1 MEAMLKTHLQK
12 KRNKNL
18 PLHQVELNLSL
29 KEKEFRQIKHQVY
42 LKMKMAKGS
51 HPTIPKKKTLRNQLL
66 LLLLKHS
73 PLQPRRTNQKL
84 TNKKKKEKF
93 LNRFLLKTNN
103 PTIITITTKIITT
116 IITLTGKNQK
126 TIHQMIMVTILMA
139 LL

>member
-1 MEAMLKTHLQK
+1 MLKTHLQK
-12 KRNKNL
+12 KRSKNL

-42 LKMKMAKGS
+42 LKTKIAKGS
-51 HPTIPKKKTLRNQLL
+51 HPTIQKKKTLRNQLL
-66 LLLLKHS
+66 LQLLKHS

-93 LNRFLLKTNN
+93 LNQFLLKTNN
-103 PTIITITTKIITT
+103 PTIITITTTIIITT
-116 IITLTGKNQK
+116 ITTLTGKNQK